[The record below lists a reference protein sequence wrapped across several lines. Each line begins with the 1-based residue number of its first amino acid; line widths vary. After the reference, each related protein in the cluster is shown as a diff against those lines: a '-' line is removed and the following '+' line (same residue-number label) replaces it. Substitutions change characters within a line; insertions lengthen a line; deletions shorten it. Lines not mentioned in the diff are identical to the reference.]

1 MMENTSSSF
10 CCGMMICA
18 DSGQTPSKKLF
29 LYAQMK
35 GGTKKK
41 KKPPLQK
48 RRVKDVRVV
57 LDLYSFSS
65 LVFGAGGNNALRH
78 GMLHVVGFHVMRLH
92 VVRVHV
98 VARHLAHVHV
108 RWGRAHVAVHVRG
121 HARHR
126 NVRVVDIAFGKV
138 NAFFGLF
145 EVFFRESCTIRIRVM
160 GTTVLGEIV
169 GAREGL
175 VAKRADVRA
184 FGSVGTDVSGR
195 N

>member
-1 MMENTSSSF
+1 
-10 CCGMMICA
+10 
-18 DSGQTPSKKLF
+18 
-29 LYAQMK
+29 
-35 GGTKKK
+35 
-41 KKPPLQK
+41 
-48 RRVKDVRVV
+48 
-57 LDLYSFSS
+57 
-65 LVFGAGGNNALRH
+65 
-78 GMLHVVGFHVMRLH
+78 MLHVVGFHVMRLH

-108 RWGRAHVAVHVRG
+108 RWRRAHVAVHVRG

-145 EVFFRESCTIRIRVM
+145 EVFFRERCTIRIRVM

-184 FGSVGTDVSGR
+184 FGSVSTNVSGR